1 MISVNDIKELS
12 KNIRK
17 DVLKM
22 TYKKKASFIGSAF
35 SCADIMAVLYGAVM
49 QYDKNDI
56 ENKNNDVLFLSK
68 GHAASALY
76 ATLAEVGIIEKSRL
90 VKEFN
95 ESGYKMGVHLKRNPK
110 LGIISSSGSLG
121 QGVGLCTGYAL
132 ANKIQGYKGHCFV
145 IVGDGE
151 CNEGS
156 VWESL
161 MFANKNNL
169 DNFTFIID
177 RNRLQSYGHDEIVL
191 NLGDMKSKVE
201 SFGLYTIEVDGHDV
215 RELLDAFEKVKNSG
229 RPSAIIA
236 NTIKGK
242 GFSEFEDKTL
252 WHYKWPEDEHYE
264 AALAELEN
272 VGETL

>member
-1 MISVNDIKELS
+1 MSSVNNIKELS

-17 DVLKM
+17 DVLEM
-22 TYKKKASFIGSAF
+22 TYKKKASFIGSSF
-35 SCADIMAVLYGAVM
+35 SCTDILSVLYGSVM

-76 ATLAEVGIIEKSRL
+76 ATLAEVGIIEKERL

-95 ESGYKMGVHLKRNPK
+95 ESGYKMGVHLKRNTK
-110 LGIISSSGSLG
+110 SGIVSSSGSLG

-156 VWESL
+156 VWESI

-169 DNFTFIID
+169 SNFTLIVD
-177 RNRLQSYGHDEIVL
+177 RNRLQSYGHDDIVL
-191 NLGDMKSKVE
+191 NLGDMKSKIE
-201 SFGLYTIEVDGHDV
+201 SFGLFAVEVDGHDIG
-215 RELLDAFEKVKNSG
+215 ELLEAFEKVKKAN

-242 GFSEFEDKTL
+242 GVSGFEDKTI

-264 AALAELEN
+264 AALVELEN
-272 VGETL
+272 IGETL